1 MPHFLSI
8 ERLTYGP
15 WAAFERAVAR
25 LVTHAGFK
33 DVRLVGGSGDQGAD
47 VVGTFKRQKW
57 ILQAK
62 YRNDGGVG
70 TEAGVDAVRALG
82 AYQADVAIG
91 ISNSYFYE
99 SAYQHQTSVKNDGL
113 NLKLWNSDYLLKFF
127 DQLPEFAKGQRD
139 LREYQKKAV
148 EAVESARS
156 SGSKS
161 ALVIMATGLGK
172 SMVAS
177 TLVANEYSRNP
188 RQEVLVLAH
197 MTDLVKQLE
206 FSSWTQLSKHCSTH
220 LWTDGERPSYQDGV
234 VFATWQSVL
243 AAVRKGEDLSQR
255 FGLVIVDEAH
265 HAPSTAFSQLID
277 HLEPSFLVGLTATP
291 WRSDERS
298 LEEVFGQPCFSMD
311 IVAGMQQGYLAEV
324 DYQML
329 TDGIDWDEISQLS
342 KQSLTVRDLNR
353 HLLLPDRDIAMVN
366 LVSERLSSMTN
377 PRALA
382 FCRSIDHAEKLRPLF
397 SSKGLRTAVM
407 HSKLSRVER
416 FRNLSGFRSGDIDM
430 LISIEMLNE
439 GIDVPDVNLVAFMR
453 VTHSRRIF
461 LQQLGRG
468 LRLSPG
474 KRNVAV
480 LDFVADIRRIAAGI
494 EMNRAANENSRKE
507 PEVVRYHRDGI
518 VAFDDVAAEGFFA
531 EYLADVADIENL
543 EDGSRLKF
551 PGDEEF

>member
-1 MPHFLSI
+1 MAHFLSI

-25 LVTHAGFK
+25 LIVHAGFK
-33 DVRLVGGSGDQGAD
+33 DVQIVGGTGDQGAD
-47 VVGTFKRQKW
+47 VVGTFKDQKW
-57 ILQAK
+57 VLQAK
-62 YRNDGGVG
+62 YRNNGGVG
-70 TEAGVDAVRALG
+70 TDAGIDAVRALG
-82 AYQADVAIG
+82 AYQAEIGVG

-99 SAYQHQTSVKNDGL
+99 SAYQHQIDTKNDGIE
-113 NLKLWNSDYLLKFF
+113 LKLWNSDFLLNYFER
-127 DQLPEFAKGQRD
+127 LPDFSRNRRD
-139 LREYQKKAV
+139 LRQYQEEAV
-148 EAVESARS
+148 EAVEAARGNGRS
-156 SGSKS
+156 N

-172 SMVAS
+172 SIVAS
-177 TLVANEYSRNP
+177 TLISNEYQRNP

-197 MTDLVKQLE
+197 MSDLTKQLE
-206 FSSWTQLSKHCSTH
+206 SSSWPQLSKHCSTH
-220 LWTDGERPSYQDGV
+220 LWTDGERPTYEDGV

-243 AAVRKGEDLSQR
+243 AAVRNGADLSRR

-265 HAPSTAFSQLID
+265 HAPSTAFAQLIE
-277 HLEPSFLVGLTATP
+277 HLEPVFLVGLTATP
-291 WRSDERS
+291 WRSDDLS
-298 LEEVFGQPCFSMD
+298 LTDLFGDPCFSMD

-324 DYQML
+324 DYRML
-329 TDGIDWDEISQLS
+329 TDGIDWNSISSLS
-342 KQSLTVRDLNR
+342 KQGLTIRDLNR
-353 HLLLPDRDIAMVN
+353 YLLMPDRDIAMVN
-366 LVSERLSSMTN
+366 VVCERLSTMRK

-382 FCRSIDHAEKLRPLF
+382 FCRSIDHAEKLKPLF
-397 SSKGLRTAVM
+397 ASKGLRTAVM

-416 FRNLSGFRSGDIDM
+416 FRNLSGFRKGDIDL

-474 KRNVAV
+474 KKNVVV

-494 EMNRAANENSRKE
+494 EMNRAASENAQKE
-507 PEVVRYHRDGI
+507 PEIVRYHRDG
-518 VAFDDVAAEGFFA
+518 VVVFDDVAAEGFFG

-543 EDGSRLKF
+543 EDGSRLRF
-551 PGDEEF
+551 PGDEIF